1 MAYKTGGSSRCF
13 AQTHLR
19 EIPNGSIRARSSPQE
34 MTDIALEAGRIEEPV
49 ILMDS
54 VVI

>member
-1 MAYKTGGSSRCF
+1 
-13 AQTHLR
+13 
-19 EIPNGSIRARSSPQE
+19 